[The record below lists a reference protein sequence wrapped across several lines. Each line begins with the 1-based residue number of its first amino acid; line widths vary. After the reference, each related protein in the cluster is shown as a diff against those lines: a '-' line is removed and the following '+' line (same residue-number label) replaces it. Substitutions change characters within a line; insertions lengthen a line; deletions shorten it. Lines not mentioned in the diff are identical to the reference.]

1 MCNQPTPAA
10 PLGVARQGLP
20 TPLVVILCGVVAAMH
35 IGKMPPA
42 IPALQASLQVSLV
55 QAGFLLS
62 MAQLAGMLVGVLVGA
77 LTDGL
82 GLRRSL
88 LSGLVLLSVASGLGA
103 WADHARALLALRA
116 LEGLGVLLVVL
127 PAPSLLRRLLPPTEL
142 ARHLGVWGA
151 YMPTGT
157 AAALLAGPW
166 LMQWLGWQG
175 LWLVLAGLTAAMAAW
190 AARQVPADPP
200 KTASTAAS
208 TAALTTASPATTS
221 GHISPTPS
229 PVPSP
234 VQGTASQPAQSAFLG
249 WLRRLRRTLGSLGP
263 WLVALAFAMYS
274 SQWLAVIGFLPSV
287 YAQAGLGAAAAGG
300 LTALVCAINITGN
313 VAAGRLLHRG
323 WSAPRLLAVGF
334 VCMAVSTWLAFHP
347 LTAPWPA
354 LRYAACLAFSAIGG
368 LVPGTLF
375 SMAVRVAPDEQCIST
390 TVGWVQQCSSTGQF
404 IGPPLVAWVAQ
415 RVGGWHLTWAVTG
428 TASLLG
434 LVLVALLS
442 QRLGLWNAPVNKP
455 RAMQ

>member
-1 MCNQPTPAA
+1 MHPHHSSMCNQPTSAA
-10 PLGVARQGLP
+10 PLGVPRQRVP

-42 IPALQASLQVSLV
+42 IPALQASLEVSLV

-62 MAQLAGMLVGVLVGA
+62 MAQLAGMLAGVLVGA

-127 PAPSLLRRLLPPTEL
+127 PAPSLLRRLLPTTEL

-175 LWLVLAGLTAAMAAW
+175 LWVVLAGLTAVMAAW

-200 KTASTAAS
+200 KAP
-208 TAALTTASPATTS
+208 SPATTP
-221 GHISPTPS
+221 GHTSATPS
-229 PVPSP
+229 PSPSP
-234 VQGTASQPAQSAFLG
+234 VQGTASHAAQSAFVG
-249 WLRRLRRTLGSLGP
+249 WLRRLRRTLGSSGP

-354 LRYAACLAFSAIGG
+354 LRYLACLAFSAIGG

-375 SMAVRVAPDEQCIST
+375 SLAVRVAPDEQCIST

-415 RVGGWHLTWAVTG
+415 RVGGWHLTWAATG
-428 TASLLG
+428 AASLLG

-455 RAMQ
+455 PAMQ

>member
-1 MCNQPTPAA
+1 MCNPPSSGAPFGATQP
-10 PLGVARQGLP
+10 GVP

-42 IPALQASLQVSLV
+42 IPALQASLGVTLI

-88 LSGLVLLSVASGLGA
+88 LSGLVLLAVASGLGA
-103 WADHARALLALRA
+103 WADHAQSLLALRA

-142 ARHLGVWGA
+142 ARHLGLWGA

-166 LMQWLGWQG
+166 LMKWLGWQG
-175 LWLVLAGLTAAMAAW
+175 LWVTLAVLTAAMAAW
-190 AARQVPADPP
+190 ASRRVPADPP
-200 KTASTAAS
+200 KAA
-208 TAALTTASPATTS
+208 TPATTPGHAAAHETSAAS
-221 GHISPTPS
+221 GAVH
-229 PVPSP
+229 
-234 VQGTASQPAQSAFLG
+234 G
-249 WLRRLRRTLGSLGP
+249 WLRRLRRTLGSLAP

-323 WSAPRLLAVGF
+323 WSAQRLLAVGF

-347 LTAPWPA
+347 LTAQWPA
-354 LRYAACLAFSAIGG
+354 LRYVACLAFSAIGG

-375 SMAVRVAPDEQCIST
+375 SLAVRVAPDEQCIST

-415 RVGGWHLTWAVTG
+415 RVGGWHLTWTVTG

-434 LVLVALLS
+434 LVLVALLGR
-442 QRLGLWNAPVNKP
+442 QLALWNTPVNKP
-455 RAMQ
+455 QAMQ